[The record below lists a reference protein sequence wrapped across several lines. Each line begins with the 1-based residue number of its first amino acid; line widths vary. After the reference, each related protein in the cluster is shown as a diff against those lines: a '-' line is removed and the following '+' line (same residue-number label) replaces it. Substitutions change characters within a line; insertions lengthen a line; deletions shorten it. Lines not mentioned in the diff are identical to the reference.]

1 MNKTLIAVGI
11 IFFICVIVGYCRG
24 FIKIAASLAVT
35 VATILLVMFLSPYV
49 SSAILQYTPLEKSV
63 EKYCGS
69 LLQDKERRTREEQ
82 ISFIE
87 ESHLPDLFKE
97 QLLDNNNKE
106 MYTELHATGFNDYI
120 YKKLS
125 TILADMIAYVVTFLV
140 LFVAARIVV
149 YTLGFI
155 SDLPIVGGIN
165 RLAGGALGFLTAL
178 LIVWILMLILTLLY
192 RTSFGKACL
201 LDVADSRI
209 LTYLSENNLLM
220 KTILK

>member
-11 IFFICVIVGYCRG
+11 IFFICIVVGYCRG

-49 SSAILQYTPLEKSV
+49 SRAILQYTSLENSV
-63 EKYCGS
+63 KKYCGS
-69 LLQDKERRTREEQ
+69 LLQDRGNRTREEQ

-87 ESHLPDLFKE
+87 ESHLPKLFKE

-106 MYTELHATGFNDYI
+106 MYAELHVTGFNEYI

-125 TILADMIAYVVTFLV
+125 VILADMIAYVVTFLV
-140 LFVAARIVV
+140 IFVLARIVV

-165 RLAGGALGFLTAL
+165 RLAGGAVGFLAAL
-178 LIVWILMLILTLLY
+178 LIVWILMLILMLLY
-192 RTSFGKACL
+192 HTSFGNACL
-201 LDVADSRI
+201 QDIADSRI
-209 LTYLSENNLLM
+209 LTYLSDKNLLM